1 MLRIGSFP
9 IKKKLTWMNMLVS
22 GAALLIASG
31 AFLGYERTMLRLA
44 MGRNLSLQAQI
55 AGRNCASALLFNDS
69 ESAESTLSA
78 LNAAPNILSA
88 DIYGPSGQPFARFRR
103 GNYRTSQHE
112 PQSAP
117 KFPAGGQEIQEFSPT
132 SVFVARPIIFQ
143 EKLVGSIVLVSDREE
158 ETERL
163 KSYAEIITGV
173 LAISLLAAWL
183 LSSVFQGR
191 IAEPIMELALIAR
204 TVSVKKQYSLR
215 APSSANKD
223 EVGVLVDAFNEM
235 LSNIQD
241 RDAAIQDAHERL
253 NLALRSSGTGTWNWS
268 AGGSAMV
275 WDDYMYPLF
284 GLRPNNSPRQL
295 ADMLLLIDP
304 SDRMRVQDAV
314 HEFAGQGRTDTKFTD
329 TEFTDI
335 EFRTAWP
342 DGSIHWLT
350 VRGTVFRGPD
360 GEAVRMA
367 GVCWDISG
375 RKRIEEDRRKFVS
388 LIEQSADL
396 IAIAGADG
404 GLVYLN
410 PAGHALAGSAGDALG
425 SPAGSIGLADL
436 CVEPWRDRI
445 AEIVSSVLA
454 GTGNWVGEVQL
465 QHTPDAR
472 VVDVLLNL
480 FAVNDPET
488 GNFLCLAAVA
498 RDITERRK
506 LERQLREAQK
516 LETLGQLAGGVAHDF
531 GTLLTVISGFAQLIS
546 AEFPAG
552 HNAREAADEIYSA
565 ANRATVLTRQL
576 LAFGRRQNTLERD
589 IAINGLVRSVDK
601 MLRPLMAGSTGAD
614 SDLVLDLDE
623 TAGFLRADRGQLE
636 QVIVNLVINARD
648 SMPAGGKVRIET
660 ARMYLDTQFAKRH
673 GAPGPGEYVRLS
685 VSDTG
690 TGMTPEVQQRLFE
703 PFFTTKEPG
712 KGTGLG
718 LTMVNSIVNQ
728 SRAFISVKTELGKG
742 SDFQLYFPAVHPEL
756 ESEEFE
762 PEPPSE
768 SYRGDET
775 VLVLV
780 GDAGYRRYLC
790 DMLERQGYRALP
802 AADLADALD
811 RVRDGTGEFDM
822 VIADSDLAGYSETA
836 TLAAVCP
843 NARILVLA
851 EETPTGP
858 NADRNWLR
866 KPFPATAL
874 ISRTRHTLDLSGE
887 AISVGKP

>member
-1 MLRIGSFP
+1 MRPSILRIGSFP

-22 GAALLIASG
+22 GAALLIASA

-44 MGRNLSLQAQI
+44 MVRNLSLQAQI

-88 DIYGPSGQPFARFRR
+88 DVYGPSGQLFARFKR
-103 GNYRTSQHE
+103 GNGAPSADALRTA
-112 PQSAP
+112 PQVPS
-117 KFPAGGQEIQEFSPT
+117 GNMEIEQFYPT
-132 SVFVARPIIFQ
+132 SLVVARPIIFQ
-143 EKLVGSIVLVSDREE
+143 EKLVGSIRLISDREE
-158 ETERL
+158 ETKTL
-163 KSYAEIITGV
+163 MSYAEIVAGV
-173 LAISLLAAWL
+173 LAISLLAAWF
-183 LSSVFQGR
+183 LSSIFQGR

-204 TVSVKKQYSLR
+204 TVSVGKKYSIR
-215 APSSANKD
+215 APSSTHKD

-268 AGGSAMV
+268 AGEWTMV

-284 GLRPNNSPRQL
+284 GLRPNNSPRVL
-295 ADMLLLIDP
+295 ADMLFLVDP
-304 SDRMRVQDAV
+304 SDRVRVQQAV
-314 HEFAGQGRTDTKFTD
+314 QEFAGQGRTD

-335 EFRTAWP
+335 EFRTTWP

-350 VRGTVFRGPD
+350 VRGTVFRGTD
-360 GEAVRMA
+360 GNAIRIA
-367 GVCWDISG
+367 GVCWDVSA

-404 GLVYLN
+404 NLVYLN

-425 SPAGSIGLADL
+425 SPAGSIRLADL
-436 CVEPWRDRI
+436 CVDGWLERI
-445 AEIVSSVLA
+445 IEIVSSVLD
-454 GTGNWVGEVQL
+454 GKGNWVGEVQL
-465 QHTPDAR
+465 QHIPESR

-546 AEFPAG
+546 AEFPPG

-576 LAFGRRQNTLERD
+576 LAFGRRQSTLERD
-589 IAINGLVRSVDK
+589 IAINGLVRSVEK
-601 MLRPLMAGSTGAD
+601 MLRPLMAGATGAD

-648 SMPAGGKVRIET
+648 AMPSGGKVRLET
-660 ARMYLDTQFAKRH
+660 ARMYLDADFAKRH
-673 GAPGPGEYVRLS
+673 GALVPGDYVRLS

-728 SRAFISVKTELGKG
+728 SRAFIAVKTELGKG
-742 SDFQLYFPAVHPEL
+742 SDFQLFFPGVHPEV

-762 PEPPSE
+762 PELPVDSD
-768 SYRGDET
+768 RGDET
-775 VLVLV
+775 VLVV
-780 GDAGYRRYLC
+780 VDDAGYQSYIC
-790 DMLERQGYRALP
+790 GVLERQGYRTLSASSM
-802 AADLADALD
+802 AEALD
-811 RVRDGTGEFDM
+811 LVRGNSDEIDL
-822 VIADSDLAGYSETA
+822 VIADADIVSSSETDS
-836 TLAAVCP
+836 LEMSYP
-843 NARILVLA
+843 NAGILVLA
-851 EETPTGP
+851 EDSPTRP
-858 NADRNWLR
+858 HVRNWLR
-866 KPFPATAL
+866 KPFPAAVL
-874 ISRTRHTLDLSGE
+874 ISMIRRSLDLRSE
-887 AISVGKP
+887 AVGSSKS

>member
-1 MLRIGSFP
+1 
-9 IKKKLTWMNMLVS
+9 
-22 GAALLIASG
+22 
-31 AFLGYERTMLRLA
+31 
-44 MGRNLSLQAQI
+44 
-55 AGRNCASALLFNDS
+55 
-69 ESAESTLSA
+69 
-78 LNAAPNILSA
+78 
-88 DIYGPSGQPFARFRR
+88 
-103 GNYRTSQHE
+103 
-112 PQSAP
+112 
-117 KFPAGGQEIQEFSPT
+117 
-132 SVFVARPIIFQ
+132 
-143 EKLVGSIVLVSDREE
+143 
-158 ETERL
+158 
-163 KSYAEIITGV
+163 
-173 LAISLLAAWL
+173 
-183 LSSVFQGR
+183 
-191 IAEPIMELALIAR
+191 MELALIAR
-204 TVSVKKQYSLR
+204 TVSVGKKYSLR
-215 APSSANKD
+215 APSSASKD

-235 LSNIQD
+235 LSNIQE
-241 RDAAIQDAHERL
+241 RDAAVQDAHERL

-268 AGGSAMV
+268 AGESAMV

-284 GLRPNNSPRQL
+284 GLFPNNSPHLL
-295 ADMLLLIDP
+295 ADMLLLVDP
-304 SDRMRVQDAV
+304 SDRIRVQQAV
-314 HEFAGQGRTDTKFTD
+314 QEFAGQGRTD

-342 DGSIHWLT
+342 DGSIRWLT
-350 VRGTVFRGPD
+350 VRGTVFRGAG

-367 GVCWDISG
+367 GVCWDVSA

-404 GLVYLN
+404 SLVYLN
-410 PAGHALAGSAGDALG
+410 PAGHALAGSAGETLG

-436 CVEPWRDRI
+436 CVDVWRDRI
-445 AEIVSSVLA
+445 VEIVSSVLA

-465 QHTPDAR
+465 QHTPEGR
-472 VVDVLLNL
+472 VVDALLNL
-480 FAVNDPET
+480 FAVNDPDT

-546 AEFPAG
+546 AEFPSG
-552 HNAREAADEIYSA
+552 HSAREAADEIYSA

-576 LAFGRRQNTLERD
+576 LAFGRRQSTLERD
-589 IAINGLVRSVDK
+589 IAINGLVRSVEK
-601 MLRPLMAGSTGAD
+601 MLRPLMTGATGAD

-648 SMPAGGKVRIET
+648 AMPSGGTVRIET
-660 ARMYLDTQFAKRH
+660 ARIYLDTEFAKRH

-742 SDFQLYFPAVHPEL
+742 SDFQLFFPGVHPEV

-762 PEPPSE
+762 PELPADSN
-768 SYRGDET
+768 RGDET
-775 VLVLV
+775 VLVMV
-780 GDAGYRRYLC
+780 GDTGYQSYICGVL
-790 DMLERQGYRALP
+790 DRQGYRTLSASSM
-802 AADLADALD
+802 AGGAIDL
-811 RVRDGTGEFDM
+811 
-822 VIADSDLAGYSETA
+822 VIADADIVSSSETA
-836 TLAAVCP
+836 TLAASWP
-843 NARILVLA
+843 NAGILVLA
-851 EETPTGP
+851 EDSPAGP
-858 NADRNWLR
+858 HARNWLR
-866 KPFPATAL
+866 KPFAAAAL
-874 ISRTRHTLDLSGE
+874 ISRTRRTLDLSPETAGSSK
-887 AISVGKP
+887 A